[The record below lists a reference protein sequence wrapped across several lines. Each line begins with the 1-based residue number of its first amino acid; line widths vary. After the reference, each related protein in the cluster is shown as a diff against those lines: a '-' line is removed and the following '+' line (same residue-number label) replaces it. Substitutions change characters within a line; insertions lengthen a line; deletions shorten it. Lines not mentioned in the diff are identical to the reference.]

1 MRRIEMDHKAK
12 IAWVMSGETALASFA
27 FEEWGG
33 ANKAQMAAETY
44 IDERQED
51 PWELRER
58 IGALEERI
66 EALELEAE
74 GSAAIIMAERAE
86 VLALRKRIAK
96 ADALAGQVQRV
107 KDFRYDPNIG
117 IELNRLEESLAA
129 YREGSDT

>member
-51 PWELRER
+51 PWELREK
-58 IGALEERI
+58 IAALE
-66 EALELEAE
+66 A
-74 GSAAIIMAERAE
+74 
-86 VLALRKRIAK
+86 RIAK
-96 ADALAGQVQRV
+96 ADALIDALAPMLDDEPSLDEQRAGRAA
-107 KDFRYDPNIG
+107 
-117 IELNRLEESLAA
+117 LAA